1 MIGLASGAGRKAM
14 ARSLELRRP
23 LGFALVLA
31 LVVFLAWRKASPID
45 QTADRSDWNV
55 LILTLD
61 TTRADRLGA
70 YGFAGADTPNIDRL
84 EPARARCSSRRSGPR
99 QWGDRLN
106 DVAQEIL
113 INGRRTMRTRMR
125 IDQTP

>member
-1 MIGLASGAGRKAM
+1 MRDPSSTPLERVIGLASGAGRKAM

-45 QTADRSDWNV
+45 QTADRSDWNA

-84 EPARARCSSRRSGPR
+84 ACEGALFEQAEWSTPMGPPAKRCRAGGS
-99 QWGDRLN
+99 
-106 DVAQEIL
+106 
-113 INGRRTMRTRMR
+113 
-125 IDQTP
+125 